1 MFLVNYIFIINIMYI
16 FVSSHI
22 GNNNIVLKYFIND
35 KNPCNN
41 VSENAEPDA

>member
-1 MFLVNYIFIINIMYI
+1 MFLGNYIFILNIMYI
-16 FVSSHI
+16 FVLSHI
-22 GNNNIVLKYFIND
+22 GSNNIVLKCFIND